1 MNKFSDL
8 LGSSKWSGISALAIG
23 AAVLIGILYWAGA
36 FGARTGG
43 LPDAQELAALVEPE
57 KPVESTLEPVTV
69 APSETPAEPQ
79 SEPAQDPAASTM
91 PEGDEN
97 AEPAPDPTTSEPAAA
112 AQAEDPAAAELAS
125 PEFDVVRVEPDGT
138 TLIAGSSAPGSE
150 VIIVMDGAEVG
161 RATSDAGGGFVSFLS
176 LPPSDDPRVLSL
188 VSRGEQGEVQS
199 EAEVILAPVVPD
211 PVETVV
217 AEAGTQDPETPD
229 AGAQTQAAGDAA
241 DLAAND
247 PEPTKAAAQTETA
260 MLEAAT
266 TQAGAVSEQSEQPAG
281 QDEGAGAQ
289 ATEPVEPQTAQ
300 DPSAEAEVASEP
312 APVAVLRAD
321 ASGVELLQPATGGAG
336 PEAMSTVELDTIS
349 YSDRGDVQLSGR
361 APAQGSVRVYLDN
374 TAVTTLPVDPDGR
387 WRGDLPE
394 VDTGVYTLRIDQVD
408 ADGTVTSR
416 VETPFKREEPQV
428 LSAALASQNT
438 QAPVRAVTVQTGN
451 TLWAIARDRYGDG
464 LLYVRVFEANRDSI
478 RDPDLIYPG
487 QIFTLPD

>member
-36 FGARTGG
+36 FGGRTAG
-43 LPDAQELAALVEPE
+43 LPDPQELAALVEPE
-57 KPVESTLEPVTV
+57 QPVETPLAPAAVAPAQAPADPQSDPVPDPVESAALTEEDNTEPGPDVVPSEPVAE
-69 APSETPAEPQ
+69 APT
-79 SEPAQDPAASTM
+79 
-91 PEGDEN
+91 
-97 AEPAPDPTTSEPAAA
+97 
-112 AQAEDPAAAELAS
+112 EDPAEADLTR

-138 TLIAGSSAPGSE
+138 TLIAGSSAPDSE
-150 VIIVMDGAEVG
+150 VIIVMDGAEIG

-176 LPPSDDPRVLSL
+176 LPPSADARVLSL
-188 VSRGEQGEVQS
+188 VSHGAQGEVPS
-199 EAEVILAPVVPD
+199 EAEVILAPAT
-211 PVETVV
+211 PVEPVEAQADPESGETTAEGTQTAETV
-217 AEAGTQDPETPD
+217 AEAENS
-229 AGAQTQAAGDAA
+229 GAEAT
-241 DLAAND
+241 LA
-247 PEPTKAAAQTETA
+247 EEQTEIA
-260 MLEAAT
+260 MAAT
-266 TQAGAVSEQSEQPAG
+266 APTQ
-281 QDEGAGAQ
+281 
-289 ATEPVEPQTAQ
+289 PQI
-300 DPSAEAEVASEP
+300 SAEAPVQPAEAETTVTDAAEP
-312 APVAVLRAD
+312 AEPQQQAEALSPEPEEADPELAAVAVLRAD
-321 ASGVELLQPATGGAG
+321 ASGVELLQPAPGDAS
-336 PEAMSTVELDTIS
+336 PEAMSAVALDTIS
-349 YSDRGDVQLSGR
+349 YSDQGDVQLSGR
-361 APAQGSVRVYLDN
+361 APGQGFVRVYLDN

-428 LSAALASQNT
+428 LTAALASQDT

-464 LLYVRVFEANRDSI
+464 LLYVRVFEANRNSI